1 MREGETTM
9 DATWEARL
17 EAALVSAGGT
27 DGDNAHDLGHVRRV
41 VRAARALA
49 LEEGAEPAVV
59 LPAAWLHD
67 CVAVPKDSPLRSQAS
82 RLCAERAVGILRALG
97 YPEAH
102 HEAVFHCIHAHSF
115 SARVEPLSVE
125 ARVVQDADRLEALG
139 AIGLCRCIVTGEAM
153 RRPLFHPTDPFW
165 EGREPDDSRW
175 SLDHLPVK
183 LLTLEGTMRT
193 AAGRAEARRRTA
205 FLEGFLAQLRRELA

>member
-1 MREGETTM
+1 MDGIWTERFETF
-9 DATWEARL
+9 L
-17 EAALVSAGGT
+17 AGGAA
-27 DGDNAHDLGHVRRV
+27 DNAHDLGHVRRV
-41 VRAARALA
+41 VRAAHALA
-49 LEEGAEPAVV
+49 LEEGADLDVV

-82 RLCAERAVGILRALG
+82 RLAAERAVEFLAEAG
-97 YPEAH
+97 YPQGHLEAIGH
-102 HEAVFHCIHAHSF
+102 AIHAHSF
-115 SARVEPLSVE
+115 SAKVEPSTVE

-153 RRPLFHPTDPFW
+153 RRPLFHPEDPFW

-183 LLTLEGTMRT
+183 LLRLSATMRT
-193 AAGRAEARRRTA
+193 KAGQAEARRRTA
-205 FLEGFLAQLRRELA
+205 FLETFLEQLRSELA

>member
-1 MREGETTM
+1 M
-9 DATWEARL
+9 DAMWTGRFEEFL
-17 EAALVSAGGT
+17 AGS
-27 DGDNAHDLGHVRRV
+27 DADNAHDLGHVRRV

-49 LEEGAEPAVV
+49 LEEEAELAVV

-82 RLCAERAVGILRALG
+82 RLASERAVEFLAQAG
-97 YPEAH
+97 YPAEHLEAIRH
-102 HEAVFHCIHAHSF
+102 AIHAHSF
-115 SARVEPLSVE
+115 SAKVEPRTVE

-153 RRPLFHPTDPFW
+153 RRPLFHPADPFW
-165 EGREPDDSRW
+165 EAREPDDSRW

-183 LLTLEGTMRT
+183 LLTLAATMRT
-193 AAGRAEARRRTA
+193 AAGQAEARRRTA
-205 FLEGFLAQLRRELA
+205 FLETFLEQLRSELA

>member
-1 MREGETTM
+1 M
-9 DATWEARL
+9 DGIWTERFEAFL
-17 EAALVSAGGT
+17 AGN
-27 DGDNAHDLGHVRRV
+27 DADNAHDLGHVRRV
-41 VRAARALA
+41 VRAAHALA
-49 LEEGAEPAVV
+49 LEEGAELAVV

-82 RLCAERAVGILRALG
+82 RLAAERAVEFLTQAG
-97 YPEAH
+97 YPQGHLEAIGH
-102 HEAVFHCIHAHSF
+102 AIHAHSF
-115 SARVEPLSVE
+115 SAKVEPATVE

-153 RRPLFHPTDPFW
+153 RRPLFHPEDPFW

-183 LLTLEGTMRT
+183 LLTLAATMRT
-193 AAGRAEARRRTA
+193 KAGQTEARRRTA
-205 FLEGFLAQLRRELA
+205 FLETFLEQLRSELA